1 MSKARVAAVQMVSG
15 PEVSANL
22 VAAERLIAAAV
33 AAGARLVALPE
44 NFYLIGR
51 HEGDKVRVRERDGAG
66 PIQLFLSETARKH
79 GTWIVGGTAPLW
91 CRDEAR
97 IRSACLVFDAAGK
110 RVARY
115 DKMHLFRFDGGGDER
130 YDESRTLEPGE
141 SAVALDSPFGR
152 LALSICYDVRFPEL
166 YRSLGEYDAL
176 FVPSAFTVPTGAA
189 HWDTLLRARAIENQA
204 YVIAPAQGGLHPS
217 GRRTH
222 GHTMIIDP
230 WGEVLGLRP
239 EGEGIVLA
247 ELDTARVAE
256 VRRSLPAL
264 SNRRSR

>member
-22 VAAERLIAAAV
+22 VAAERLIAAAA

-51 HEGDKVRVRERDGAG
+51 HEGDKVRVREREGAG
-66 PIQLFLSETARKH
+66 PIQDFLSENARKH
-79 GTWIVGGTAPLW
+79 AIWIVGGTAPLW

-141 SAVALDSPFGR
+141 RAVALDSPFGR

-264 SNRRSR
+264 SNRRSH